1 MRSYNDD
8 WWDDIS
14 RQLLVIERM
23 VENTDIG
30 LLNDERRWVFEQRFA
45 RLLKLFRS
53 DEAHTQT
60 RS

>member
-23 VENTDIG
+23 VAHTDINQLSG
-30 LLNDERRWVFEQRFA
+30 ERRRDFEQRFE
-45 RLLKLFRS
+45 RLLKQFRS
-53 DEAHTQT
+53 FEAHTLT